1 MEFNWE
7 YILRLFLA
15 MIFGGIIGYERESEH
30 KPAGLRT
37 NLLVCMG
44 ACLIVLF
51 ELFYHERTPN
61 ASDHLRMTAQIVTG
75 IGFLGAG
82 TIIQTRSH
90 VKGLTTAAT
99 IWVTSAIGIAVGG
112 GFYYIATIAVIVV
125 FLSLRFLKI
134 VENWLTLRSGRVLM
148 IYGESKGDFSKIFGE
163 LMNKLRISN
172 YDIKI
177 SVDKNRS
184 MEVTAHVP
192 ANIDIDMLIAE
203 IMEIDGVNRV
213 TTELLME

>member
-1 MEFNWE
+1 MEINWE

-15 MIFGGIIGYERESEH
+15 MLFGGLIGYERESEH

-51 ELFYHERTPN
+51 ELFYHETTRSAT
-61 ASDHLRMTAQIVTG
+61 DHLRVTAQIVTG

-99 IWVTSAIGIAVGG
+99 IWVTSGIGIAIGG
-112 GFYYIATIAVIVV
+112 GFYYIATIAVIAV
-125 FLSLRFLKI
+125 FLCLRFLKY
-134 VENWLTLRSGRVLM
+134 VENWLTLRSGRILM
-148 IYGESKGDFSKIFGE
+148 IYGESKGNFSKAFGE
-163 LMNKLRISN
+163 LTNKLGISIP
-172 YDIKI
+172 DIKI
-177 SVDKNRS
+177 SVDRNRS
-184 MEVTAHVP
+184 MEVTVYIP
-192 ANIDIDMLIAE
+192 ADIDVDMLITE
-203 IMEIDGVNRV
+203 IMKIDGVHRV
-213 TTELLME
+213 TTELTLD